1 MYFWEWMKSVHNLR
15 TNAARHVAYLRR
27 NAARHV
33 AHAITAVRK
42 TAANVQIAKTCQNL
56 AVQTR
61 RRGNA
66 NYDNVPTWDRG
77 S

>member
-1 MYFWEWMKSVHNLR
+1 MYFWEWMKSV
-15 TNAARHVAYLRR
+15 VAYLRR

>member
-1 MYFWEWMKSVHNLR
+1 MYFWEWMKSV
-15 TNAARHVAYLRR
+15 VAYLRR
-27 NAARHV
+27 NAAGHV